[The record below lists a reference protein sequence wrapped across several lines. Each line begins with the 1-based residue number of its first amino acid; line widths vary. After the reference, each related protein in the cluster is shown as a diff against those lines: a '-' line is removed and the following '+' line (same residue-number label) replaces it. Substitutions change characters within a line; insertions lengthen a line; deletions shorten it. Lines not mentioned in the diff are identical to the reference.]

1 MAAGDDAKRAE
12 SESENRDYVSTL
24 QRLSRALPGARVTF
38 LLAYLE
44 RHPLGA
50 HNRHVAERLER
61 ALMALPDTPL
71 RATLTQRYR
80 ALRDPLL
87 PPIASEAPR
96 C

>member
-1 MAAGDDAKRAE
+1 MAAEDPSKQAE
-12 SESENRDYVSTL
+12 LEHFAYTL
-24 QRLSRALPGARVTF
+24 LRLGRALPAARVTF
-38 LLAYLE
+38 LLEHLE

-50 HNRHVAERLER
+50 HNRHAAERLER
-61 ALMALPDTPL
+61 ALDALPDTPL
-71 RATLTQRYR
+71 RAALTGRYR